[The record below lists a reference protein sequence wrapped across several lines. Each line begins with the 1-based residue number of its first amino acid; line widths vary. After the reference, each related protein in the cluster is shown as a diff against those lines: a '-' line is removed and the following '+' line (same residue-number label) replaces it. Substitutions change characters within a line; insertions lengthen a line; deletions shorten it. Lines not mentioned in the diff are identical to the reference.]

1 MSDNS
6 VRRVFH
12 KYGSFHGDLSLV
24 GTTGLETTETVHRT
38 ALTPEGR
45 RNKLNDL
52 SGRDWIKFTKSWFI
66 HRPDPRGDLKIRH
79 PASFPESLIKDFVSF
94 FTKKSELI
102 VDPFV
107 GTGSTLVAALETG
120 RSAIGFEIVEKYADI
135 SRERVKEAL
144 TRNGAREK
152 LTKGG
157 SSSAK
162 VVRADSARLSKIWRE
177 KGFPPADYCI
187 TSPPYWNQLRKS
199 HMRQKGRAEKGL
211 DTVYSDDPDEIGNI
225 EDYHDFLRALKRT
238 FDEVYKVM
246 RPKGYLTIITNN
258 VFSDGRM
265 YPLAFDTVST
275 LAKEPFAWTP
285 KDEKV
290 WCQDDKTLLPLGVFN
305 AWVGNRHHQYCLIF
319 RKEESLVERT
329 SMNMLKKG

>member
-1 MSDNS
+1 MLEPQE
-6 VRRVFH
+6 VRE
-12 KYGSFHGDLSLV
+12 
-24 GTTGLETTETVHRT
+24 ETTRQEF
-38 ALTPEGR
+38 P

-52 SGRDWIKFTKSWFI
+52 SGREWIKFTKSWFV
-66 HRPDPRGDLKIRH
+66 HRPEPRGDRKIRH
-79 PASFPESLIKDFVSF
+79 PASFPESLVKDFVSF
-94 FTKKSELI
+94 FTRKGELV

-107 GTGSTLVAALETG
+107 GTGSTLLAALETG
-120 RSAIGFEIVEKYADI
+120 RSAIGFDIVKKYADI
-135 SRERVKEAL
+135 SKERVKDAVAQ
-144 TRNGAREK
+144 NGTLENARK
-152 LTKGG
+152 SGP
-157 SSSAK
+157 SWAK
-162 VVRADSARLSKIWRE
+162 IIKADSTKLSKVWKR

-211 DTVYSDDPDEIGNI
+211 DTTYSDDPDEIGNI
-225 EDYHDFLRALKRT
+225 EDYHDFLRALKRA
-238 FDEVYKVM
+238 FDEVYMVM
-246 RPKGYLTIITNN
+246 KPKGYLTIITNN

-275 LAKEPFAWTP
+275 LSQEPFGWTP

-319 RKEESLVERT
+319 RKE
-329 SMNMLKKG
+329 G

>member
-1 MSDNS
+1 M
-6 VRRVFH
+6 
-12 KYGSFHGDLSLV
+12 
-24 GTTGLETTETVHRT
+24 TETVYRESSSPD
-38 ALTPEGR
+38 AR

-52 SGRDWIKFTKSWFI
+52 SGKDWIKFTKSWFV
-66 HRPDPRGDLKIRH
+66 HRPEPRGVSKIRH
-79 PASFPESLIKDFVSF
+79 PASFPESLVRDFVSF
-94 FTKKSELI
+94 FTKQGELV

-120 RSAIGFEIVEKYADI
+120 RSGIGFEIVKKYADI
-135 SRERVKEAL
+135 SKERIKGTL
-144 TRNGAREK
+144 TRNNVPRDAKHE
-152 LTKGG
+152 
-157 SSSAK
+157 SSWAK
-162 VVRADSARLSKIWRE
+162 ILRADSAHLSNIWKA
-177 KGFPPADYCI
+177 KGFPPADYCV

-199 HMRQKGRAEKGL
+199 HMRQKARAEEGL
-211 DTVYSDDPDEIGNI
+211 DTAYSDDPDEIGNI
-225 EDYHDFLRALKRT
+225 EDYHDFLHALKRT
-238 FDEVYKVM
+238 FDEVHKVM
-246 RPKGYLTIITNN
+246 KPKGYLTIITNN

-275 LAKEPFAWTP
+275 LSQEPFAWTP

-319 RKEESLVERT
+319 RKEEQPSGNP